1 MIISKMLT
9 EKDLNN
15 KVTSMTTLFHGRRL
29 ITKLFKYDNLN
40 RPIEC
45 KSIHHCDNTID
56 LITIFKNKYDKNN
69 NVVYASS
76 YNPIKDK
83 FAEIHY
89 VYNEYNKIISIIKT
103 SYAKSDFKDKFGN
116 VYEVEKVDNKYYET
130 TIFKY
135 DEKGRIIFGRFTK
148 FRI

>member
-83 FAEIHY
+83 FAERHEEKQAQNSTKDISMVSKTGGEH
-89 VYNEYNKIISIIKT
+89 NE
-103 SYAKSDFKDKFGN
+103 
-116 VYEVEKVDNKYYET
+116 
-130 TIFKY
+130 
-135 DEKGRIIFGRFTK
+135 
-148 FRI
+148 

>member
-89 VYNEYNKIISIIKT
+89 VYNEYNKITIADVAITKSEQEEHNVKEGDFVKFYFAPEKSI
-103 SYAKSDFKDKFGN
+103 
-116 VYEVEKVDNKYYET
+116 
-130 TIFKY
+130 
-135 DEKGRIIFGRFTK
+135 GRTKIIWE
-148 FRI
+148 